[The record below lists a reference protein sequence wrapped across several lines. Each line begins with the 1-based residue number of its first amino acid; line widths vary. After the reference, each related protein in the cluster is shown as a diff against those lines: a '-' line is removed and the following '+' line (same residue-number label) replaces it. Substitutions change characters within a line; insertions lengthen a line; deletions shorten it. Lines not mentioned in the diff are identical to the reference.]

1 MPRKAKGPRLY
12 FDRQRGQY
20 VIRDGQSFVRTGC
33 VESENAGAEKKLAEY
48 IARKYRPTPTASP
61 VIADVLL
68 VYARERLPKTKAPDK
83 SAHNISNLAPFWGAK
98 KADDVNAG
106 NCEAYC
112 KGRTPAAAR
121 RDLEV
126 LRAALLYWHKH
137 KEALNRMPRIVLPE
151 KNEPRERW
159 LTREEAKRLRVAALK
174 HPHLYRFII
183 LALKTGS
190 RSAVLFNLRWDQ
202 VDLKAGI
209 LTRKAAGETEAANKR
224 KPPVRLGRSLVRLM
238 RRWKA
243 ADVVEDKAGK
253 KHQIPW
259 VVHYDGKPV
268 KKLRRS
274 FTEACKAAKLED
286 VSPHTLR
293 HTRAT
298 WLMQAGIDP
307 WEAAGSLGM
316 SLRVL
321 EKTYGKHHPDFQSR
335 AAEV

>member
-12 FDRQRGQY
+12 FDRRRGQY
-20 VIRDGQSFVRTGC
+20 VIRDGKGFVRTGC
-33 VESENAGAEKKLAEY
+33 AEADNAGAEKKLAEY
-48 IARKYRPTPTASP
+48 IARKYRPAPTASP

-98 KADDVNAG
+98 KAEDVNAE
-106 NCEAYC
+106 NCETYC

-126 LRAALLYWHKH
+126 LRASLLYWHKH
-137 KEALNRMPRIVLPE
+137 KEALNRMPRVVLPDQ
-151 KNEPRERW
+151 NEPRDRW
-159 LTREEAKRLRVAALK
+159 LTREEAKRLRVAAMK

-190 RSAVLFNLRWDQ
+190 RSAVLLNLRWDQ
-202 VDLKAGI
+202 IDLKAGI

-224 KPPVRLGRSLVRLM
+224 KPPVRLGRSLVRLL

-243 ADVVEDKAGK
+243 EDGRT
-253 KHQIPW
+253 PW

-268 KKLRRS
+268 QKLRRS
-274 FTEACKAAKLED
+274 FAAACQAAGLED

>member
-20 VIRDGQSFVRTGC
+20 VIRDGQNFVRTGC
-33 VESENAGAEKKLAEY
+33 AEADNARAEKKLAEY
-48 IARKYRPTPTASP
+48 IARKYKPAAVASP

-98 KADDVNAG
+98 KADDVNAE

-112 KGRTPAAAR
+112 KDRTPAAAR

-137 KEALNRMPRIVLPE
+137 KEVLNRMPRIVLPE

-159 LTREEAKRLRVAALK
+159 LTREEAKRLRRAAMK
-174 HPHLYRFII
+174 HKHLYRFVV
-183 LALKTGS
+183 LGLRTGS
-190 RSAVLFNLRWDQ
+190 RSGVLLNLRWDQ

-209 LTRKAAGETEAANKR
+209 LTRKAAGEVEAANKR

-243 ADVVEDKAGK
+243 EDGK
-253 KHQIPW
+253 IPW
-259 VVHYDGKPV
+259 VVHYDGRPV
-268 KKLRRS
+268 QKLRRS
-274 FTEACKAAKLED
+274 FGEACKLAGIEN